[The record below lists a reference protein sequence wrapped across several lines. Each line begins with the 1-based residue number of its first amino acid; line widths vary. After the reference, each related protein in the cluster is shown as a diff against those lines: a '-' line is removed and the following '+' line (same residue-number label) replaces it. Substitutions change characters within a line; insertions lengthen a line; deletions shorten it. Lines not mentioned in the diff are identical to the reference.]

1 MKNKNKAIVLMLISA
16 LGFALMSTFVKL
28 AGDLPS
34 IEKSFFR
41 NFISLIVATY
51 IIIRSKASFV
61 GKSENRRAL
70 IFRSLFGTLG
80 IIANFY
86 AIDHLILADANMLNK
101 LSPFFVI
108 IFSFIFLK
116 EKISNKQIFAL
127 VIAFLGSL
135 FIIKPTFSVEMLPAI
150 IGISS
155 AIFAGA
161 AYTFVRYLGGKEKG
175 ATIVFM
181 FSAFSC
187 ITTLPLVILNFK
199 IPSLTQLIYLLLA
212 GVCASSSQFA
222 LTEAY
227 KNAPAKEVSI
237 YDYSQIIFS
246 AIIGFII
253 FNQIPDYLSIIG
265 YIFIIGASIYMFLYN
280 KKFGSSVTTSK

>member
-1 MKNKNKAIVLMLISA
+1 MKNKNKAIILMLISA
-16 LGFALMSTFVKL
+16 LGFALMSSFVKL

-51 IIIRSKASFV
+51 IIFKSKASFV
-61 GKSENRRAL
+61 GKAENRKAL
-70 IFRSLFGTLG
+70 ILRSLFGTLG

-116 EKISNKQIFAL
+116 EKISNKQIL
-127 VIAFLGSL
+127 SLMVAFIGSL
-135 FIIKPTFSVEMLPAI
+135 FIIKPTFSVEILPAL
-150 IGISS
+150 IGVSS

-175 ATIVFM
+175 ATIVFI

-199 IPSLTQLIYLLLA
+199 PPTITQLLYLLFA

-227 KNAPAKEVSI
+227 KNAPAKEISI

-246 AIIGFII
+246 AIIVFIV

-265 YIFIIGASIYMFLYN
+265 YLFIIGASIYMFFYN
-280 KKFGSSVTTSK
+280 KRKEIYSNTK